1 MSISISEAARRWGV
15 GRETIYRKHRKSEIS
30 FIEGDPPTI
39 DAAEMLRV
47 FGEPGQKKAAA
58 KAKAGDLAAQVRAEV
73 QLDAQKAEIERLK
86 SELAS
91 AKNELDKERDDAKK
105 EREKVLDLL
114 ASQQRLI
121 ESQTRKPTLLE
132 RIGFRRGVAG

>member
-15 GRETIYRKHRKSEIS
+15 GRETIYRKQRKGDIS
-30 FIEGDPPTI
+30 FNEGDPPTI
-39 DAAEMLRV
+39 DPAEMLRV
-47 FGEPGQKKAAA
+47 FGEPGEKKAAA
-58 KAKAGDLAAQVRAEV
+58 KAKTGDIAAQVRAEV

-86 SELAS
+86 AELAS
-91 AKNELDKERDDAKK
+91 AKNDLERERDDAKK

-132 RIGFRRGVAG
+132 RIGFRRG